1 MSSRRNYPLPVPG
14 STYDQQNEAVTRRT
28 IEIGFQQVQDTANK
42 DRNHTSSSASL
53 ALRRHQFLLAG
64 MS

>member
-1 MSSRRNYPLPVPG
+1 MTNRRNYPLPIPAPE
-14 STYDQQNEAVTRRT
+14 YDPQNEAVTRRT
-28 IEIGFQQVQDTANK
+28 IEIGFQEIQDTANN
-42 DRNHTSSSASL
+42 DRNYSSSTASL